1 MSSIIISSD
10 LEDFPGYEIRY
21 NPEWESG
28 GRIWSKKKEIY
39 IKVKKDK
46 KGYWRACINK
56 LGKMNHFLLHRL
68 LIEYFKPEIWQ
79 ADLVV
84 NHINHN
90 RSDNRLENLEMISGE
105 RNASD
110 RDRTN
115 LSSIYQ
121 GVHYRKGAQK
131 WAACARVHKGDSDHL
146 GLFDLEIEAARCRDK
161 FIIEHKLDRVLNFKP
176 E

>member
-110 RDRTN
+110 RDRAKC
-115 LSSIYQ
+115 SSIYH
-121 GVHYRKGAQK
+121 GVHYHKSAQK
-131 WAACARVHKGDSDHL
+131 WAACARVYGNLYHL
-146 GLFDLEIEAARCRDK
+146 GYFDLEIEAARCRDK
-161 FIIEHKLDRVLNFKP
+161 FIIEHKLDRILNFKS